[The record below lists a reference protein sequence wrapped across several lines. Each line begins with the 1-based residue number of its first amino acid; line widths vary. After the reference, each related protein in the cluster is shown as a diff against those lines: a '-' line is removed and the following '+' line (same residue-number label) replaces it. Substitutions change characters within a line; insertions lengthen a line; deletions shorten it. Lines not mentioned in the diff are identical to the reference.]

1 MGSRPRSAT
10 DWSAVSTIQ
19 TSCVLQHGAQCTA
32 VRRKRLTSQSA
43 TAISVAECVAC
54 ILSSDA
60 GRGPGARSMSTARL
74 RIPARI
80 ARIDAGRGPDGRP
93 SANLAIRSRM
103 RTQACRDGGRRPCAG
118 SAHPP
123 ADRAMAAMFSTRRV
137 RHAGAM
143 AACARRL
150 STRAVTL
157 HAINPATLA
166 RLPGR
171 PQSPYPRSQFQP
183 SLVADRYS
191 TAMRAVLP
199 HRGCFSVRTF
209 RTRDAT
215 AARIPAFH
223 DAPQTRVFEL
233 LPHCAE
239 RRGGWREVQD
249 RDL

>member
-1 MGSRPRSAT
+1 MTILRSQVDQVPELYPA
-10 DWSAVSTIQ
+10 
-19 TSCVLQHGAQCTA
+19 CTA
-32 VRRKRLTSQSA
+32 CVGGAHHRAGQS
-43 TAISVAECVAC
+43 
-54 ILSSDA
+54 
-60 GRGPGARSMSTARL
+60 
-74 RIPARI
+74 
-80 ARIDAGRGPDGRP
+80 
-93 SANLAIRSRM
+93 
-103 RTQACRDGGRRPCAG
+103 RTQGVAGGRAG

-143 AACARRL
+143 AAYARRL

-215 AARIPAFH
+215 ATPIPTFH